1 MVDSMRCVGLAA
13 ILLTAS
19 AAHAFVPKDA
29 VGGRDGGVV
38 VASGPDVRRARTV
51 ETIAPDPA
59 GWRRLRDRDTGVVAQ
74 LWGGHVDV
82 PGATRDPVLAERA
95 ARGFLAAHLAELAPG
110 SRLEDLVLASNR
122 LDGALRTV
130 AFCQTAH
137 GLRVVGGQLHVVIGH
152 DRLFVATSAALPDVR
167 VALPRER
174 QAGSL
179 ARATAWM
186 RSATTDV
193 AALHR
198 TGERVILPLVRGPG
212 DISYA
217 VADVVDATAGHGRW
231 MVYVTPDGTPLL
243 RASRQHHATAALR
256 YDVGERYATGTRAA
270 VNASRAA
277 ITVDGSTT
285 TTAADG
291 TFSWPTATS
300 AAVIPGL
307 AGAVV
312 QIINEA
318 GALATATLTAQ
329 PGVPVV
335 WSMAGDELA
344 DAQLSAYVYGTIAK
358 AAGARMNPGLAWLA
372 QPLEIHVNIDDSCNA
387 FSTGDAI
394 FFFRADQLCQNT
406 ARLADVVHHE
416 FGHSFHQQSI
426 IAGAGAMDA
435 STVEGL
441 ADFFAATI
449 TNDSGIGRG
458 FFYTDDAVR
467 ELDPLGNE
475 RAYPRDLS
483 SISHVTGLI
492 IGGALWDL
500 RKQLIGKLGTP
511 TGIAAAE
518 KIFVGILQRAGDL
531 TETYVAALTADDDD
545 GNLGNGTPNSCVIE
559 SAFGRH
565 GLAGASFQPTTIAP
579 PIVDGTTVSLTVT
592 TPTGTACPP
601 AAITGMTLWWRTG
614 ADEPVALAMT
624 PQGATQV
631 TTWSATIPTPPD
643 GTVISYR
650 VIATLDNAES
660 IAYPDNPADPMY
672 QLFVGTAT
680 PIWCERL
687 DTDPMWQQTGAI
699 EWDVALPNPVNG
711 AAGDPPAPFDGP
723 AMLGTDLRGDGRYR
737 PDIMTAI
744 TTPPIDASRYGRV
757 HLQFRRWLTIEDA
770 GLDVATIRIN
780 TAQVWANAGTPARS
794 LDHVDKEWRFV
805 DLDLTA
811 YRATP
816 FTIQWTLASDPTG
829 NLGGWNLDEIC
840 VVGLDKHPLC
850 GDGIVDPD
858 ETCDDANVVDGDGC
872 SASCADEAA
881 DDGGCCSTGTDGGT
895 DPTGPLLLGLGLLA
909 VTRARRRR
917 RR

>member
-1 MVDSMRCVGLAA
+1 MVEAMRCVGLAA

-19 AAHAFVPKDA
+19 AAHAFVPEPGD
-29 VGGRDGGVV
+29 RDDGVV
-38 VASGPDVRRARTV
+38 VASGSSVRRARAV
-51 ETIAPDPA
+51 EAMAPDPA
-59 GWRRLRDRDTGVVAQ
+59 GWRRLRDRDTGVVTQ

-95 ARGFLAAHLAELAPG
+95 ARAFLAAHLAELAPG
-110 SRLEDLVLASNR
+110 ARLEDLVLASNR

-130 AFCQTAH
+130 AFFQTAH

-167 VALPRER
+167 VSLPRAR

-179 ARATAWM
+179 ARTTAWL
-186 RSATTDV
+186 RNATT
-193 AALHR
+193 AAITLR
-198 TGERVILPLVRGPG
+198 TTGERVIIPLVRGPG
-212 DISYA
+212 DVSYA
-217 VADVVDATAGHGRW
+217 VADVVDATAGHDRW
-231 MVYVTPDGTPLL
+231 TVYVAPDGAPIL
-243 RASRQHHATAALR
+243 RASRHHHATAALR
-256 YDVGERYATGTRAA
+256 YDVGERYASGTRAA
-270 VNASRAA
+270 ANAVRAT
-277 ITVDGSTT
+277 ITVDGAAT

-300 AAVIPGL
+300 ATVIPGL

-335 WSMAGDELA
+335 WSMAGNELA
-344 DAQLSAYVYGTIAK
+344 DAQLSAYVYGSIAK
-358 AAGARMNPGLAWLA
+358 AAGARMHPGLAWLE
-372 QPLEIHVNIDDSCNA
+372 QPLEIHVNIDDTCNA

-394 FFFRADQLCQNT
+394 FFFRGDSLCQNT

-426 IAGAGAMDA
+426 IEGAGAMDA
-435 STVEGL
+435 STVEGI

-483 SISHVTGLI
+483 PTSHVTGLI

-511 TGIAAAE
+511 AGIAAAE

-531 TETYVAALTADDDD
+531 TETYVSALTADDDD
-545 GNLGNGTPNSCVIE
+545 SNLGNGTPNSCIIE

-565 GLAGASFQPTTIAP
+565 GLAGANFQATTIAP
-579 PIVDGTTVSLTVT
+579 PVVDGTTVSLAVT
-592 TPTGTACPP
+592 TPTTACPP
-601 AAITGMTLWWRTG
+601 AAVTGMTLWWATG
-614 ADEPVALAMT
+614 VDEPVALPMT
-624 PQGATQV
+624 AQGG
-631 TTWSATIPTPPD
+631 TWSATIPTPPD

-650 VIATLDNAES
+650 VVATLDNAES

-699 EWDVALPNPVNG
+699 EWDVALPNPVNA
-711 AAGDPPAPFDGP
+711 AAGDPPAPYDGP

-770 GLDVATIRIN
+770 GLDVATIRVN
-780 TAQVWANAGTPARS
+780 TAQVWANAGTPART

-805 DLDLTA
+805 DLDVTPYA
-811 YRATP
+811 AAP
-816 FTIQWTLASDPTG
+816 FTIQWTLASDPTR

-850 GDGIVDPD
+850 GDGIIDPG
-858 ETCDDANVVDGDGC
+858 EACDDANVDDDDGC
-872 SASCADEAA
+872 SAICADEAS
-881 DDGGCCSTGTDGGT
+881 DDGGCCSTGTGGN

-909 VTRARRRR
+909 VARPRRRR